1 MGAALRL
8 EGAAGIAIPFPR
20 EIPVAFHD
28 ESFDRVDVLETD
40 GGELQGYLR
49 DHGLTLSLDEARR
62 VQELLKRPPTL
73 TELTLFDTM
82 WSEHCSYKSSRPSLK
97 EFLPTTGS
105 NVIVGP
111 VEDAGIVDFGTV
123 DGVRYGVVIA
133 HESHNHPSQVM
144 PVEGAATG
152 IGGIVRDVY
161 CMGAEVIGTLDPLR
175 FGWPEGDGA
184 AHRVDIAREVVNGIW
199 EYGNALGVPN
209 LGGDVYFHPS
219 FDENCLVNV
228 VAVGLVPVDHI
239 THSAVPPRAAEE
251 PYDLILVGKPTDWSG
266 MGGAAFASA
275 TLDAEAA
282 TENRGSVQVPDPFLK
297 RVLTVANKEVLRR
310 AREEGIVVGFKD
322 LGAGGVSCVT
332 SELADAG
339 GFGCDVDLARVHA
352 VPDVPARV
360 VACSETQERYGLAVP
375 ARFTATVLKIYNED
389 FALPTLYEGACA
401 SHIGTVTT
409 ERTYRLRFGDR
420 ILSEAPVETVTC
432 GVRYQREEA
441 PAPAAPAA
449 KPKPAEAP
457 AAGIAD
463 EWIRLMGHVNT
474 ASREHLFRHYDPEV
488 RGCTVLRPGEA
499 DAGVVAPV
507 PGSQIG
513 VAVAADGNPLVGLA
527 DPYEAGVRA
536 VVESARNVACV
547 GGRPAAVTDCLNFGN
562 PEVPEVFRQFREA
575 VRGVGEACRALTLHA
590 RGDEPLPVVSGNVS
604 FYNQSASGRSVA
616 PSPIVACVGNVAD
629 ISRSRSMHFKD
640 EGDRLYL
647 IGLPTDAL
655 GASLYREAGMAAGSE
670 AVPPADPAAARL
682 EIDAVCGLVEKGL
695 VRAAHDISDGGLAVC
710 LAEMALGLAG
720 QRALGAEIVM
730 PECCEHL
737 TPREFLFGE
746 RGGFVIAVGE
756 DDAEAAEAALGAA
769 GCEWARLGVV
779 SDIDAIALYDG
790 SGAEVAAPQLD
801 ELELSWR
808 EGLTRVIATRD
819 LPDPADRRLPA
830 PGAEDADS
838 PAIAPGIAGAPV
850 AAAGG
855 GPRIAVLQMP
865 GMNCEEES
873 ARAVA
878 AAGGSPEIFRWTRDA
893 SELESFAGFLVPGGF
908 SYQDRVRA
916 GAVAAKDPL
925 IGALQ
930 QAAAAGKPI
939 LGICN
944 GCQVLVEA
952 GLVPGCEPGAVEVA
966 LAPNRQPGRRGYF
979 SRWVVLEPVPG
990 NRCGFLEGAAATIPV
1005 PIAHAEGRFTHEDP
1019 AFFASLRDRG
1029 LVALRYAGS
1038 GPEGEGPG
1046 NPNGSLLAAAALT
1059 NPQGNVLAMMPHPE
1073 RAAWLFQ
1080 VPEDLP
1086 HRWGSARR
1094 GAAGDPRA
1102 LKGAGPGLPFL
1113 RRLVELC

>member
-1 MGAALRL
+1 
-8 EGAAGIAIPFPR
+8 
-20 EIPVAFHD
+20 VAFHD
-28 ESFDRVDVLETD
+28 ESFDRVDVRKIDD
-40 GGELQGYLR
+40 GALQGYLR
-49 DHGLTLSLDEARR
+49 EHGLTLALDEARR

-175 FGWPEGDGA
+175 FGWPRGEGA
-184 AHRVDIAREVVNGIW
+184 EHRIDIAKEVVNGIW

-228 VAVGLVPVDHI
+228 VAIGLVPADHI
-239 THSAVPPRAAEE
+239 THSAVPAQARDE

-282 TENRGSVQVPDPFLK
+282 TENKGSVQVPDPFLK
-297 RVLTVANKEVLRR
+297 RVLTVANREVLRR

-339 GFGCDVDLARVHA
+339 GFGCNVDLALVHA

-375 ARFTATVLKIYNED
+375 ARFTATVLKIYNEE
-389 FALPTLYEGACA
+389 FALPTLYEGARA
-401 SHIGTVTT
+401 SHIGKVTV
-409 ERTYRLRFGDR
+409 EKTYRLRYGDR

-432 GVRYQREEA
+432 GVSYRREEA
-441 PAPAAPAA
+441 PAPEPVAAGA
-449 KPKPAEAP
+449 KPVEAP
-457 AAGIAD
+457 AADIAA
-463 EWIRLMGHVNT
+463 EWVRLMRHVNA

-507 PGSQIG
+507 PGSELG
-513 VAVAADGNPLVGLA
+513 VAVSADGNPLVGLA
-527 DPYEAGVRA
+527 DPYEAGVRS

-590 RGDEPLPVVSGNVS
+590 RGEEPLPVVSGNVS
-604 FYNQSASGRSVA
+604 FYNQSSSGRSVA

-629 ISRSRSMHFKD
+629 VSHSRSMHFKD
-640 EGDRLYL
+640 AGDRLYL
-647 IGLPTDAL
+647 VGLPTDAL
-655 GASLYREAGMAAGSE
+655 GASLYRDAGNEAGTTV
-670 AVPPADPAAARL
+670 VPPADPESARI
-682 EIDAVCGLVEKGL
+682 EIDAVCSLIEAGLVK
-695 VRAAHDISDGGLAVC
+695 AAHDFSDGGLAVC

-720 QRALGAEIVM
+720 QTALGAEVIA
-730 PECCEHL
+730 PESCAGL
-737 TPREFLFGE
+737 TSREFLFSE
-746 RGGFVIAVGE
+746 RGGFVVAVGE
-756 DDAEAAEAALGAA
+756 DDVEAAETLLAA
-769 GCEWARLGVV
+769 GKSDWARLGVV
-779 SDIDAIALYDG
+779 TDIDSLVLYD
-790 SGAEVAAPQLD
+790 AEGGEIAAPALD
-801 ELELSWR
+801 ELELAWR
-808 EGLTRVIATRD
+808 EGLTSLIATRD
-819 LPDPADRRLPA
+819 LPDPVDRRPPA
-830 PGAEDADS
+830 PGADADEDAR
-838 PAIAPGIAGAPV
+838 PFAVPVVLTGA
-850 AAAGG
+850 
-855 GPRIAVLQMP
+855 GPRVAVMQLP
-865 GMNCEEES
+865 GMNCEDES

-878 AAGGSPEIFRWTRDA
+878 AAGGRPEIFRWTRNA
-893 SELESFAGFLVPGGF
+893 AELDEFAGFLVPGGF

-916 GAVAAKDPL
+916 GAVASKDPL
-925 IGALQ
+925 IGSLQ
-930 QAAAAGKPI
+930 DAAVSGKPI

-952 GLVPGCEPGAVEVA
+952 GLVPGSVVGAVEVA
-966 LAPNRQPGRRGYF
+966 LAPNRHPGRRGYF

-990 NRCGFLEGAAATIPV
+990 NRCLFLAGAETTIPL

-1019 AFFASLRDRG
+1019 AAFERMRDSG
-1029 LVALRYAGS
+1029 LVALRYAGA
-1038 GPEGEGPG
+1038 GPDGAGPG
-1046 NPNGSLLAAAALT
+1046 NPNGSLLATAALA
-1059 NPQGNVLAMMPHPE
+1059 NAAGNVLAMMPHPE

-1086 HRWGSARR
+1086 HPWGRARR
-1094 GAAGDPRA
+1094 RAAGRPETMETD
-1102 LKGAGPGLPFL
+1102 GPGMPFL
-1113 RRLVELC
+1113 KRLVELC